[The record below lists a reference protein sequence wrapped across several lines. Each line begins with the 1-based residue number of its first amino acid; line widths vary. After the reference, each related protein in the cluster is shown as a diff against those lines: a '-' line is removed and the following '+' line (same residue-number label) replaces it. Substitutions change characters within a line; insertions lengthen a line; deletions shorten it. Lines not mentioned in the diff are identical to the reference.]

1 MRVLA
6 VLAATAALVLGA
18 SVPYVRSR
26 TDRTTPDAGHC
37 LGWPA
42 GSVEFRE
49 NAAGAPETGDAGFL
63 AMERSLATW
72 ATPMSACGNLL
83 LRMGPRTSSRTV
95 GFNDARGASN
105 ENVLLFRTRLC
116 SGVVPEN
123 DPCLAQGS
131 CGNDHDCWD
140 FDRGALAITT
150 TTYNV
155 RTGRLYDSDVERNA
169 AAHTFTT
176 LDAPPCTGLGQ
187 TGCVATDVQNT
198 VTHELGHALGLDHS
212 PDSRSTMYAGA
223 SLGEISKRVLD
234 DGSVEFLCTTY
245 PAGAPTRDC
254 DGSPLNLNE
263 APSSCNVAPVGSLG
277 LLAALLGV
285 GRRRGSV

>member
-26 TDRTTPDAGHC
+26 TDRTAPDAGHC

-116 SGVVPEN
+116 SAVVPEN
-123 DPCLAQGS
+123 DPCLAEGS
-131 CGNDHDCWD
+131 CANDHDCWD
-140 FDRGALAITT
+140 FDRGTLAITT

-155 RTGRLYDSDVERNA
+155 TTGRLYDSDLEMNA

-176 LDAPPCTGLGQ
+176 LDAPPCTALDQ
-187 TGCVATDVQNT
+187 TGQRDEELTMT
-198 VTHELGHALGLDHS
+198 VVGKDISPRGISFFHERPLPYRRAIVTFEHPDIGHFE
-212 PDSRSTMYAGA
+212 M
-223 SLGEISKRVLD
+223 
-234 DGSVEFLCTTY
+234 
-245 PAGAPTRDC
+245 
-254 DGSPLNLNE
+254 E
-263 APSSCNVAPVGSLG
+263 ADIGWCQFT
-277 LLAALLGV
+277 GV
-285 GRRRGSV
+285 GWYVSGGRLVRAAVQKPFESLAE